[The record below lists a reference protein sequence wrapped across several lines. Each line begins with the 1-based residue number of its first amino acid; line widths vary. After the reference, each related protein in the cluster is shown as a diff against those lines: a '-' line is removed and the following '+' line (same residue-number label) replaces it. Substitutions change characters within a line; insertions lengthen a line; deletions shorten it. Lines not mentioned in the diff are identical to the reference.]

1 MNEGVT
7 SCYRNCGLRRWYSQI
22 KRSGVVNI
30 VDWPLKLSSQAL
42 AFVRAK
48 IPTKGEKVLI

>member
-7 SCYRNCGLRRWYSQI
+7 SFYRNCGLGWWYSQL

-30 VDWPLKLSSQAL
+30 VDWLLELSSQAL
-42 AFVRAK
+42 A
-48 IPTKGEKVLI
+48 LL